1 MANQYLQQLVEIY
14 NASGNFLVPISDDP
28 SGTATLKKITVYNLT
43 SGITS
48 STVWGGITGTLSSQ
62 TDLQS
67 ALDAKANS
75 SSLGTASTLNSGDFL
90 QIYNNLSDISSPSTA
105 RSNLGLGTASTLNS
119 GNFLQVYNNLADI
132 TNAAEARANL
142 GLSGLALSSG
152 NYLQVVN
159 NLADL
164 TNTTNARTNI
174 GLGNVENTALSTWS
188 GSTNI
193 NTIGQLNNLNVVNI
207 VSGGLF
213 YGDGSNLINLP
224 SSSSNNFNN
233 IIVSGNCGNSQSA
246 LMLSGICSFGGTSTT
261 NFPYIFINNSGAT
274 LPTTWSSNGTVFGIN
289 AQQGFGGNFLDF
301 HLNGGTS
308 LFKIDNG
315 GAITSASTLSC
326 TWITAT
332 NVIQSAY
339 SPSSLKSALLLY
351 GNLYTGASSQPH
363 FLIQPYGLPSA
374 NWNNSGTCIGVNLFT
389 GFSGN
394 FLDFRVS
401 GTTLFNINA
410 SGTIYANSLTL
421 SNNSTYSSLLK
432 TNSSGVV
439 VSAVSGTDYVSPTQT
454 TAYSGQHYITPVA
467 LTSGTTVN
475 WNMNTAPNAIL
486 NVPSGA
492 FTMANPTN
500 IQAGACGMLT
510 ITQPATT
517 ASLGVI
523 TWGSAYKFPG
533 GTKFVLSTTANAR
546 DEISWYSP
554 DGVNVDMTGL
564 AGFA

>member
-75 SSLGTASTLNSGDFL
+75 SSLGTASTLNSG
-90 QIYNNLSDISSPSTA
+90 
-105 RSNLGLGTASTLNS
+105 
-119 GNFLQVYNNLADI
+119 NFLQVYNNLADI

-188 GSTNI
+188 GSNNI
-193 NTIGQLNNLNVVNI
+193 NTIGQLNNLSVVNI

-246 LMLSGICSFGGTSTT
+246 LMLSGVCSFGGTSTT

-274 LPTTWSSNGTVFGIN
+274 LPTTWNSNGTVFGIN

-301 HLNGGTS
+301 HLNG
-308 LFKIDNG
+308 
-315 GAITSASTLSC
+315 
-326 TWITAT
+326 
-332 NVIQSAY
+332 
-339 SPSSLKSALLLY
+339 
-351 GNLYTGASSQPH
+351 
-363 FLIQPYGLPSA
+363 
-374 NWNNSGTCIGVNLFT
+374 
-389 GFSGN
+389 
-394 FLDFRVS
+394 